1 MKFRAFP
8 VIGGHKRIVGS
19 NTGSRKGIR
28 AMLETAA
35 KKGVRPMIERHAISD
50 VNAVMERVVSGGAGG
65 VATRYRAFLGS
76 LSEEW

>member
-1 MKFRAFP
+1 
-8 VIGGHKRIVGS
+8 
-19 NTGSRKGIR
+19 
-28 AMLETAA
+28 MLETAA